1 MSSNLRLRAR
11 DMSIMIDITRRLNIE
26 MYSIDKYKNGVE
38 VIWLKN
44 GDSYMWRS
52 VDWCIGYVELKEKDG
67 FGIFDLRIN
76 QL

>member
-1 MSSNLRLRAR
+1 MPSGLRLRAR

-26 MYSIDKYKNGVE
+26 IYSIDKYKEGVE

-44 GDSYMWRS
+44 GESYMWRS
-52 VDWCIGYVELKEKDG
+52 VDWHIGYVELKDKDG
-67 FGIFDLRIN
+67 FGIFDLRID